1 MTQTILTFIT
11 KVDPGKRSRLESLL
25 EQIESDLG
33 GNQYIPFA
41 NLNLLH
47 FASFVILDDDNF
59 DSCLVFENNFD
70 GPLDS
75 YLDELLKHAGAGLHE
90 IYGCCPDYPAEPY
103 EPSKLAG
110 YLHAHVVRP
119 NAFHIGNVGRSAD
132 RIKREKLLREQVE
145 DHLDELAAADKTED
159 TPASLRNYIQQ
170 FIQNTPALAWAV
182 GKVGPRQTFAEWIL
196 PRLKIIALIIAALLF
211 LPLLIPVSII
221 WLIILRRKEK
231 RDLSQTQPANSGHI
245 RKVSKREDRIAQN
258 HLASITTVKSG
269 WFRRF
274 TLKVVLWL
282 ANTVARTSDKGELVG
297 IPSIHFAHWVLIDNG
312 RRLLFFSNF
321 DGSWGNYL
329 DDFIDKASFGLT
341 GIWSNTAGFPPTRFL
356 VLDGAK
362 NGPDFKAFARDSQ
375 TPSLVWYSAYTTLT
389 VQNVDSDSA
398 IREGVFTTLDDSETK
413 DWLQNF

>member
-1 MTQTILTFIT
+1 
-11 KVDPGKRSRLESLL
+11 
-25 EQIESDLG
+25 
-33 GNQYIPFA
+33 
-41 NLNLLH
+41 
-47 FASFVILDDDNF
+47 
-59 DSCLVFENNFD
+59 
-70 GPLDS
+70 
-75 YLDELLKHAGAGLHE
+75 
-90 IYGCCPDYPAEPY
+90 
-103 EPSKLAG
+103 
-110 YLHAHVVRP
+110 
-119 NAFHIGNVGRSAD
+119 
-132 RIKREKLLREQVE
+132 
-145 DHLDELAAADKTED
+145 
-159 TPASLRNYIQQ
+159 
-170 FIQNTPALAWAV
+170 
-182 GKVGPRQTFAEWIL
+182 
-196 PRLKIIALIIAALLF
+196 
-211 LPLLIPVSII
+211 
-221 WLIILRRKEK
+221 LRRKEK
-231 RDLSQTQPANSGHI
+231 RDLNQTPPANSGHI

-258 HLASITTVKSG
+258 HLASITIVKSG

-341 GIWSNTAGFPPTRFL
+341 GIWSNTVGFPPTRFL